1 METYWEWELNVKIES
16 ELKKLGYQVKV
27 SKRLTELYEEL
38 WLIERNLWACDN
50 YIRDK
55 DKESVVAK

>member
-1 METYWEWELNVKIES
+1 MKIES